1 MRINKYRGKRSYDK
15 KWIYGSLLIDNNGDF
30 HILESNIIEKD
41 GHHIYID
48 SDSPMFFDNDTIGQF
63 TGLHDKNG
71 VEIYEGDIVK
81 FDDEVWWSSYTSCGT
96 EYDSCEVVNYGVV
109 GFDEET
115 LRYDFVKY
123 KYNEN
128 QVEADL
134 HENHDLEF
142 ADFIQEHEIIGNI
155 YENPEVLE
163 MEDGHEK

>member
-1 MRINKYRGKRSYDK
+1 MREIKLRGLDRNDGLVKEIERIDFK
-15 KWIYGSLLIDNNGDF
+15 NEIALFVGEYGWVEFNNVE
-30 HILESNIIEKD
+30 LE
-41 GHHIYID
+41 
-48 SDSPMFFDNDTIGQF
+48 QF

-71 VEIYEGDIVK
+71 KEIYEGDIVK
-81 FDDEVWWSSYTSCGT
+81 FDDEVWSSSYTSCGT
-96 EYDSCEVVNYGVV
+96 EYDSYEVVNYGVV

-155 YENPEVLE
+155 YENPELLNEVV
-163 MEDGHEK
+163 K